1 MSYHKDT
8 DTTKAADAI
17 LVTLWNLPYEDGPET
32 AEDLIEAV
40 AAKTGERY
48 DLAFMRYVLTWIRK
62 HANELG
68 WTVPQQPAGS
78 RGSDRHYSVVVHG
91 TAMSADQ
98 SRGVRSGQAAQV
110 KHVITR
116 QKNAVET
123 LRLAMQ
129 EAPVEDRW
137 VYQAA
142 LQAQELAITV
152 TDQLL
157 TTLSPELV

>member
-1 MSYHKDT
+1 MSYRRDT
-8 DTTKAADAI
+8 ETTRAADAV
-17 LVTLWNLPYEDGPET
+17 LRTLWNLPYEEGPET
-32 AEDLIEAV
+32 FDDLIEAV
-40 AAKTGERY
+40 AAKTGARY
-48 DLAFMRYVLTWIRK
+48 DKLFLRNVVSWIRR
-62 HANELG
+62 HADELG
-68 WTVPQQPAGS
+68 WTVPQQPAGAP
-78 RGSDRHYSVVVHG
+78 GSDRRYSVIVHG
-91 TAMSADQ
+91 TAMSEDQ
-98 SRGVRSGQAAQV
+98 SRGVRAGQSAQV
-110 KHVITR
+110 RHVITR

-129 EAPVEDRW
+129 EAPAEDRW